1 MRPRDLVMSH
11 LRTVGEITDTGG
23 LASAVLAEA
32 IGYVGSS
39 VAFAQLLSGM
49 ERSGLIEREIRGK
62 RTYRIAPTSSA
73 APARDAGSAATGSA
87 TTESA
92 RGRTPAG
99 GAAPARS
106 AAPAR
111 GHRRGRG
118 AATGIDYDELA
129 RRLLAEMVRRE
140 HADLA
145 RTVASLERK
154 LASVEAGQRRLR
166 TENALLRELLTETKA
181 SLAGQQSVTAANP
194 GAHAPETD
202 PYASEPGPRAEEAG
216 PYEPGPG
223 SYDREL
229 GPYPGRAD
237 SGAVQLLERLLA
249 SLRGEDSPGQ
259 SA

>member
-1 MRPRDLVMSH
+1 MRD
-11 LRTVGEITDTGG
+11 
-23 LASAVLAEA
+23 
-32 IGYVGSS
+32 
-39 VAFAQLLSGM
+39 
-49 ERSGLIEREIRGK
+49 
-62 RTYRIAPTSSA
+62 
-73 APARDAGSAATGSA
+73 
-87 TTESA
+87 
-92 RGRTPAG
+92 
-99 GAAPARS
+99 

-111 GHRRGRG
+111 GHARGRH

-154 LASVEAGQRRLR
+154 LANVEAGQRRLR
-166 TENALLRELLTETKA
+166 TENALLRELLTETKE
-181 SLAGQQSVTAANP
+181 SLAGRRSFTGANP

-202 PYASEPGPRAEEAG
+202 PQAREHGPRAQDPGHYEPGHGPYESVPEPYEPGHG
-216 PYEPGPG
+216 PYEPGHGSYESEPG
-223 SYDREL
+223 SLDREL
-229 GPYPGRAD
+229 GPYPSRAD